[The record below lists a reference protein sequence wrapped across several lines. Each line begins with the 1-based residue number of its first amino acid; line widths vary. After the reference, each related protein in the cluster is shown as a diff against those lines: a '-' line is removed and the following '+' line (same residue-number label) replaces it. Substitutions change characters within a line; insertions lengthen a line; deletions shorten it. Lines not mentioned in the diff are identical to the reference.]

1 MDSDFTKFWLILFN
15 ENVKQKDEM
24 IGKAFL
30 FMDNHS
36 GFLGFWLDLPNEN
49 VKQKEEKT
57 KKSEKLVRLW
67 TITLFI
73 EKP

>member
-1 MDSDFTKFWLILFN
+1 MDSDFMEFWLVLFN
-15 ENVKQKDEM
+15 ESD
-24 IGKAFL
+24 
-30 FMDNHS
+30 
-36 GFLGFWLDLPNEN
+36 
-49 VKQKEEKT
+49 KQKEEKT